1 MVKNLLE
8 FIELLNSFHPT
19 IKFYI
24 SYSNHKIN
32 FLDTI
37 IYLDDDHCLK
47 SGLYIKAT
55 DCLPLLHFKSH
66 HPESCKRG
74 LVYSQMLRYR
84 RIITEDQIFFKR
96 AHRLQVILLGRGYQ
110 DADILLAMGRA
121 YSFTQFQ
128 LLVPKPTPTL
138 LFCLLSHPS
147 IIIFPISVLF
157 SDNIGRT

>member
-24 SYSNHKIN
+24 SYSNHQIN
-32 FLDTI
+32 FLDII

-47 SGLYIKAT
+47 SGPYIKPT

-96 AHRLQVILLGRGYQ
+96 ARRFQVLLGRGYR
-110 DADILLAMGRA
+110 DADILLGMERA
-121 YSFTQFQ
+121 YSFTQSQ

-138 LFCLLSHPS
+138 LFCLLSHLS